1 MDNDYNCMICHE
13 SIDYYGITNCN
24 CKIYVH
30 KVCIDNWL
38 KLYNKCIICKN
49 KLNLNNKQNK
59 IKMFYLNR
67 EFENC
72 IFIKYLSLIFDEL
85 EKWCLKIKNIYLKI
99 FFFNIIFGFLFFII
113 FVPLMLLL
121 FIKSQIKYSR
131 DFYYNVISIR
141 ESIYYYNIEKN

>member
-1 MDNDYNCMICHE
+1 
-13 SIDYYGITNCN
+13 
-24 CKIYVH
+24 
-30 KVCIDNWL
+30 VCIDNWL